1 MDLDGVVRFLRD
13 SPDHRPVVLVS
24 ITTFGKYSRG
34 ALEVHVF
41 CSTKF
46 GPANICFD
54 QKLANGVCL
63 SAEGDVRENFVERL
77 EFSSSAF
84 ITDDSSI
91 LSKYPKA
98 EVSNHWDND
107 KGGLRRARRQLFEI
121 T

>member
-13 SPDHRPVVLVS
+13 SPDHRPIVFVS

-54 QKLANGVCL
+54 EKLANGVCL
-63 SAEGDVRENFVERL
+63 IAEGDVRENFVERL
-77 EFSSSAF
+77 EFSPSGF
-84 ITDDSSI
+84 I
-91 LSKYPKA
+91 A
-98 EVSNHWDND
+98 DNPPV
-107 KGGLRRARRQLFEI
+107 LA
-121 T
+121 